1 MAKKLSVYFLIILVS
16 LFLGFYFFEVYS
28 LDKYQNNRITNQIRF

>member
-1 MAKKLSVYFLIILVS
+1 MEKKISVYFLIISVS

-28 LDKYQNNRITNQIRF
+28 LYKYQNKRI